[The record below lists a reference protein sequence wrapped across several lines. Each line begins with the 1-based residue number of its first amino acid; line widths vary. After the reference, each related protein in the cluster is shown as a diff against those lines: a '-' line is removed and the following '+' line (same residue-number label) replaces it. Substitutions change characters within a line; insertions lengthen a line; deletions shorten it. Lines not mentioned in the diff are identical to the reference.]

1 LISSFVVLFRL
12 NVDDESSRDVV
23 VLPAMVVSFAAAMND
38 DFSDGDDDDF
48 SDSGDD
54 DFRCSS
60 KALVMMILVWVVRYI
75 K

>member
-38 DFSDGDDDDF
+38 DFSDGDDDDDF
-48 SDSGDD
+48 SDVGDD
-54 DFRCSS
+54 DFSDVGAAR
-60 KALVMMILVWVVRYI
+60 LW
-75 K
+75 